1 MYNLELSK
9 VIEEI
14 NKQKAK
20 QILIQ
25 LPDGIKH
32 KSDEVADFIEKNT
45 EAKAFIWLGSC
56 FGACDIPLNT
66 KLLDID
72 LIIQWG
78 HNRFNKEDW

>member
-14 NKQKAK
+14 KKQNAK
-20 QILIQ
+20 QILLQ

-32 KSDEVADFIEKNT
+32 KSDEVVDFIEKNT

-66 KLLDID
+66 SLLDID

-78 HNRFNKEDW
+78 HNKFNKEEW